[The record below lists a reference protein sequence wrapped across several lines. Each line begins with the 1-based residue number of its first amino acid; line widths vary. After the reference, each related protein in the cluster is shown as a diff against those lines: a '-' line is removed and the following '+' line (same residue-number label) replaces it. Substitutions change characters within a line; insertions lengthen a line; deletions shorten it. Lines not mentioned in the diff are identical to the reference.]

1 MELRRVALSCLNN
14 LCLGVPGQA
23 PLEDPYRSV
32 CFRVFLQTLQSPRP
46 PDAEELLYCT
56 VVQGAVKGLQSSLCG
71 GEWRFGG
78 QEELGTL
85 LAVLKRLMFQGCP
98 GVCVDWPSV
107 LYPAPLPQYET
118 CSTPKPAEPPR
129 NPPTQTSGNKKKKSR
144 GRGRKGGE
152 EDEERE
158 AEPRLQRGGRGG
170 EAWSKTSVLPP
181 PGVPSLYPLWK
192 SSSDSE
198 FSDPEGAAH
207 SKLRLFHGR
216 VRQGVLLCLLAVVKA
231 VEKRTLYGYW
241 SSFIP
246 DAPIGGPPPLTLL
259 TVVLKDPSPKVRACA
274 LQVVS
279 ALLDGS
285 RQFLG
290 VAEDLAP
297 ARTSYTPFSFSLATA
312 VRELHRSLSLAL
324 LAEASAHTLTQI
336 IKCLAHLVC
345 NAPYNRLRPGL
356 LSPLW
361 RQIRPYLRHRDV
373 NVRVSVLT
381 LYGALVSTQAPLS
394 EIQLLL
400 THTSQETV
408 LSWRQ
413 RGGFSSP
420 SHKYHT
426 PGEEEPGVPWL
437 LQLCVSLVTQPR
449 DDQSDSEGPGGG
461 GATALEPS
469 PVRLEALQVLAHLVR
484 GYFPLCQACL
494 CDLGQVSA
502 RCLRE
507 TDPSIQLHGAK
518 LLEELGTGIIQQYR
532 PDSSQSESC
541 RIPISQVVQF
551 WVDVLSGPLNGAL
564 QSHQHPTLQT
574 SACDTLSSILPQA
587 FTQLP
592 VHTLYPAPGLHT
604 ATCTYPLSCPRPS
617 HSYLYIPSI
626 LPQAFTQL
634 PVHTLY
640 PAPGLHTA
648 TCTYPLSCPR
658 PSHSYLYIPSPL
670 SCPRPSHSY
679 LYIPSP
685 LSCPRPSHS
694 YLYIPSILP
703 QAFTQLPVHTLYP
716 APGLHTATCTYPLS
730 CPRPSHS
737 YLYIPSPLSCPRP
750 SHSYLYIPSPL
761 SCPRPSHSYLY
772 IPSPLSCPRP
782 SHSYLYIPS
791 ILPQAFTQLPVHT
804 LYPAPGLHTATCT
817 YPLSCPRP
825 SHSYLY
831 IPSILPQA
839 FTQLPVHTLSSILPQ
854 AFTQLPVHTL
864 SSILPQA
871 FTQLPVHTLYPAP
884 GLHTA
889 TCTYPL
895 SCPRPSHSYL
905 YIPSILPQAFTQLP
919 VHTLSSI
926 LPQAFTQLPVHTLS
940 SILPQAFTQL
950 PVHTL
955 SSILPQAFTQLPV
968 HTLYPAPG
976 LHTATCTYPLSCPR
990 PSHSYLYIPSILP
1003 QAFTQLPVHTLYP
1016 APGLHTATCTYP
1028 LSCPRPSHSYLY
1040 IPSILPQA
1048 FTQLPVHTL
1057 SSILPQAFTQLPVHT
1072 LYPAPGLHTATCT
1085 YPLSCPRPSHSYL
1098 YIPSILPQAFTQL
1111 PVHTLYPAPG
1121 LHTAT
1126 CTYPLSCPR
1135 PSHSYL
1141 YIPSILPQA
1150 FTQLPVH
1157 TLSSILPQAFTQL
1170 PVQSQV
1176 LCVTVLLG
1184 LTYSDN
1190 SLVKAAAV
1198 RALGVYILFPCLR
1211 EDVMFVADT
1220 ANAILTA
1227 LDDRSPNVRS
1237 KAAWSLGNLTDTLIV
1252 NMGCVGEVFQEE
1264 LSDMLVLQ
1272 MLQSA
1277 TKAAFD
1283 KDRVRTTTEYS
1294 DSIQTV
1300 FRQYSDSIQTVF
1312 RQYSD
1317 KDRMRTTTDYSDSIQ
1332 TVFRQY
1338 SDKDRMRTTTEYSDS
1353 IQTVFRQYSDSI
1365 QTRTG

>member
-1 MELRRVALSCLNN
+1 MELRRGALTCMAN

-23 PLEDPYRSV
+23 SLDDPYRRV
-32 CFRVFLQTLQSPRP
+32 CFRIFLQTLQSPKP

-56 VVQGAVKGLQSSLCG
+56 VIQGAVKGLQSSLCG
-71 GEWRFGG
+71 GKWRFGG
-78 QEELGTL
+78 QEELGAL
-85 LAVLKRLMFQGCP
+85 LAVLKRFMFHGCP
-98 GVCVDWPSV
+98 GVCVEWPAV

-118 CSTPKPAEPPR
+118 CSTPKPPEPPR

-158 AEPRLQRGGRGG
+158 AEPRLQRGGRG
-170 EAWSKTSVLPP
+170 EAWSKTSGLPSP
-181 PGVPSLYPLWK
+181 VVPSLYPLWK
-192 SSSDSE
+192 RSSSDSE

-297 ARTSYTPFSFSLATA
+297 ARTSYIPFSFSLATA

-336 IKCLAHLVC
+336 VKCLAHLVC

-408 LSWRQ
+408 QSWRQ
-413 RGGFSSP
+413 KEEGFSSPHTPP
-420 SHKYHT
+420 SHKYHSPRGSRT

-461 GATALEPS
+461 GAAALEPS

-484 GYFPLCQACL
+484 GYFPLCQVCL
-494 CDLGQVSA
+494 CELGQVSA

-532 PDSSQSESC
+532 PESSQSESC
-541 RIPISQVVQF
+541 RVPISQVVQF

-592 VHTLYPAPGLHT
+592 VGILYP
-604 ATCTYPLSCPRPS
+604 
-617 HSYLYIPSI
+617 
-626 LPQAFTQL
+626 AFTQL
-634 PVHTLY
+634 PVGILY
-640 PAPGLHTA
+640 P
-648 TCTYPLSCPR
+648 
-658 PSHSYLYIPSPL
+658 
-670 SCPRPSHSY
+670 
-679 LYIPSP
+679 
-685 LSCPRPSHS
+685 
-694 YLYIPSILP
+694 
-703 QAFTQLPVHTLYP
+703 AFTQLPVGILYP
-716 APGLHTATCTYPLS
+716 
-730 CPRPSHS
+730 
-737 YLYIPSPLSCPRP
+737 
-750 SHSYLYIPSPL
+750 
-761 SCPRPSHSYLY
+761 
-772 IPSPLSCPRP
+772 
-782 SHSYLYIPS
+782 
-791 ILPQAFTQLPVHT
+791 AFTQLPVGI
-804 LYPAPGLHTATCT
+804 LYP
-817 YPLSCPRP
+817 
-825 SHSYLY
+825 
-831 IPSILPQA
+831 A
-839 FTQLPVHTLSSILPQ
+839 FTQLPVGILYP
-854 AFTQLPVHTL
+854 AFTQLPVG
-864 SSILPQA
+864 ILYPA
-871 FTQLPVHTLYPAP
+871 FTQLPVGILYP
-884 GLHTA
+884 
-889 TCTYPL
+889 
-895 SCPRPSHSYL
+895 
-905 YIPSILPQAFTQLP
+905 AFTQLP
-919 VHTLSSI
+919 VGI
-926 LPQAFTQLPVHTLS
+926 LYPAFTQLPVG
-940 SILPQAFTQL
+940 ILYPAFTQL
-950 PVHTL
+950 PEK
-955 SSILPQAFTQLPV
+955 
-968 HTLYPAPG
+968 
-976 LHTATCTYPLSCPR
+976 
-990 PSHSYLYIPSILP
+990 
-1003 QAFTQLPVHTLYP
+1003 
-1016 APGLHTATCTYP
+1016 
-1028 LSCPRPSHSYLY
+1028 
-1040 IPSILPQA
+1040 
-1048 FTQLPVHTL
+1048 
-1057 SSILPQAFTQLPVHT
+1057 
-1072 LYPAPGLHTATCT
+1072 
-1085 YPLSCPRPSHSYL
+1085 
-1098 YIPSILPQAFTQL
+1098 
-1111 PVHTLYPAPG
+1111 
-1121 LHTAT
+1121 
-1126 CTYPLSCPR
+1126 
-1135 PSHSYL
+1135 
-1141 YIPSILPQA
+1141 
-1150 FTQLPVH
+1150 
-1157 TLSSILPQAFTQL
+1157 
-1170 PVQSQV
+1170 SQV

-1252 NMGCVGEVFQEE
+1252 NMECVGEVFQEE

-1283 KDRVRTTTEYS
+1283 KDRVKSNAVRALGNLLHFLSASQLTRPGFQRPLEEAVSALVTTVQSEATMKVRWNACYALGNAFKNPALPLDSASWSGDAFSALCCVVTSCQNFKVRIKSAAALSVPTSRRCYGDAERFGRVWRSLAAALEHSEETQDFLEYRYCSSLRHTLTHTLTHLLRLSQSQDMPALGMSLVMEEGRGFKEHLVKYLRGEGGTDGGRGGGGGTEGGSGETEGERERKGEERVRTLGETLERLRSLCVDGEEEGDEEEKSALVVVVAFLEDVLRSCEELKVSPS
-1294 DSIQTV
+1294 D
-1300 FRQYSDSIQTVF
+1300 
-1312 RQYSD
+1312 
-1317 KDRMRTTTDYSDSIQ
+1317 
-1332 TVFRQY
+1332 
-1338 SDKDRMRTTTEYSDS
+1338 
-1353 IQTVFRQYSDSI
+1353 
-1365 QTRTG
+1365 